1 MKKIVVIST
10 TLLALLTLS
19 ACRDDSVNANKVGT
33 KIEKKYLD
41 KGDYGFWEDD
51 SGARFTTNDNGKII
65 AIKIPFSAGGKAISH
80 KGALAS
86 YKEHT
91 ANDLAYRSGNTYYS
105 KKEKQY
111 YHIDESTNS
120 SGNVTSATIYFGK

>member
-1 MKKIVVIST
+1 M
-10 TLLALLTLS
+10 
-19 ACRDDSVNANKVGT
+19 NANKMGT
-33 KIEKKYLD
+33 KIEKKYLEKND
-41 KGDYGFWEDD
+41 SGFWEDD
-51 SGARFTTNDNGKII
+51 SGARFTTNGNGKII

-111 YHIDESTNS
+111 YHIEESTDS
-120 SGNVTSATIYFGK
+120 SGDVTSATIYLGK

>member
-1 MKKIVVIST
+1 MKKVLIIYT
-10 TLLALLTLS
+10 AFIALFTLS
-19 ACRDDSVNANKVGT
+19 ACHDDSMNANKMGT
-33 KIEKKYLD
+33 KIEKKYLE
-41 KGDYGFWEDD
+41 KND
-51 SGARFTTNDNGKII
+51 SGARFTTNGNGKII

-111 YHIDESTNS
+111 YHIEESTDS
-120 SGNVTSATIYFGK
+120 SGDVTSATIYLGK